1 LVFLG
6 VPDGDRSRKLKHAQD
21 AAIMTGKQA
30 DGVRNL
36 GVGVEIIA
44 VGHNR
49 EIEDKGFNEAIV
61 LETKTNS
68 RKAAKLPADQQA
80 AIEELRES
88 RFNSFER
95 LLASYIIFWAL
106 AKKVASFPFL
116 GYQHWKSQSRTR
128 IATTA
133 APVSGINLDLTEAKA
148 TPPTQAVS
156 TTTYHQSVL
165 LPVAPNTQETADA
178 PTQIDVPLN
187 STLNKP
193 AFARSQSNPERKF
206 NIRNSSKPN

>member
-1 LVFLG
+1 
-6 VPDGDRSRKLKHAQD
+6 
-21 AAIMTGKQA
+21 MTGKQA

-36 GVGVEIIA
+36 GVGAEIIA
-44 VGHNR
+44 VGHNQ

-80 AIEELRES
+80 VIEELRES

-95 LLASYIIFWAL
+95 LLASYVIFWAL

-133 APVSGINLDLTEAKA
+133 APVSGINLDLTDAI

-156 TTTYHQSVL
+156 TATYHQPLL

-178 PTQIDVPLN
+178 PTHIDVP
-187 STLNKP
+187 SIGTLNKP
-193 AFARSQSNPERKF
+193 AFARSQSNPDRKF
-206 NIRNSSKPN
+206 NVRNISKPN